1 MPASCIRKRI
11 SNDWLS
17 FVVGLEV
24 RPRNQHGYSSMCRST
39 LSPYHWHLVVV
50 VVDRFFGD
58 GQGALLHL
66 PPEQWN
72 VGGTHLGNRLHICLY
87 LKRGRFCALECALSV
102 CFSLSLSLT
111 FSPSLCFEMMFRN
124 VQTHPVWTL
133 GMQLWT
139 CISKSRGNSFLKWF
153 FHVSQTS
160 YLLRAKFSVS
170 WRSSVVSWKHKK
182 ISKKKY
188 IIWTSPAFSAALH
201 SEKEPQ
207 NSCHRQRQHN
217 CIPHKSKQ
225 CLAFGLKLLSGR
237 NLNQMH

>member
-39 LSPYHWHLVVV
+39 LSPCHWHLV

-102 CFSLSLSLT
+102 CFSLSLYHSL
-111 FSPSLCFEMMFRN
+111 SLPPCA
-124 VQTHPVWTL
+124 
-133 GMQLWT
+133 
-139 CISKSRGNSFLKWF
+139 LKWCSETCKHIQSGLWACNF
-153 FHVSQTS
+153 GHASQKVEEIHS
-160 YLLRAKFSVS
+160 SNGFSMFP
-170 WRSSVVSWKHKK
+170 RLA
-182 ISKKKY
+182 IC
-188 IIWTSPAFSAALH
+188 
-201 SEKEPQ
+201 SEQ
-207 NSCHRQRQHN
+207 NSRFRDAVQ
-217 CIPHKSKQ
+217 S
-225 CLAFGLKLLSGR
+225 CLENIKK
-237 NLNQMH
+237 